1 MNGEQELYLLDVL
14 TILPDQFQFKVTF
27 ASWSILRT
35 LGKSGSIPQVVFPE
49 ISSKNYKMSY
59 INCR

>member
-14 TILPDQFQFKVTF
+14 TILPDQFKVTF